1 VSLVV
6 QKFWTLLKFISRDF
20 KFSHTIAKVPA
31 ANEYPMSDAVS
42 KPQHKARRFP
52 RYPLDIRVT
61 VHVFRDGKTV
71 SFWGRSTEFGADG
84 ISATLTGEIES
95 GEVVSMELSL
105 PSVTFPLKLRAIV
118 RYHHGLR
125 HGFEFL
131 ARSPEQSEAIR
142 HLCETMAAR
151 E

>member
-1 VSLVV
+1 
-6 QKFWTLLKFISRDF
+6 
-20 KFSHTIAKVPA
+20 
-31 ANEYPMSDAVS
+31 
-42 KPQHKARRFP
+42 
-52 RYPLDIRVT
+52 
-61 VHVFRDGKTV
+61 V

-105 PSVTFPLKLRAIV
+105 PTIAFPLKLRAIV

-131 ARSPEQSEAIR
+131 ARTAEQYEAIR

-151 E
+151 Q